1 MQAAYFTNSQSKK
14 PFQTD
19 KTVGSSSGSSGE
31 SPWHYSPKAHACTPQ
46 ARDHTC
52 ISFMQSINSKG
63 HGDSPRQITLDRKL
77 HWKGLEP
84 GKLTKPIAGKWS
96 DKGTPPDSH
105 VRPGDQACT
114 HVNTQTQS
122 RVGSKCLARV
132 GKGASCLLKPLLCIL
147 WKYLEESLSKR
158 ESSILEGNGLVIQ
171 VLAPQA

>member
-1 MQAAYFTNSQSKK
+1 MQAAYVTNSQSQK

-31 SPWHYSPKAHACTPQ
+31 SPWHYLPKAHACTPQ

-52 ISFMQSINSKG
+52 ISFVHSINSKG
-63 HGDSPRQITLDRKL
+63 LGDSPRQVTLDRKL

-84 GKLTKPIAGKWS
+84 RKLTEPFAVKWS
-96 DKGTPPDSH
+96 DKGTPPDSK
-105 VRPGDQACT
+105 VCPGDHACT

-122 RVGSKCLARV
+122 REGSECSL
-132 GKGASCLLKPLLCIL
+132 GWGASCLLKPLLCIL
-147 WKYLEESLSKR
+147 LKCTEKSLSKR
-158 ESSILEGNGLVIQ
+158 ESSVLEGNGLVIQ